1 MHFKKLSFGL
11 TALTLFTVT
20 AVAHAGNMDDNFAK
34 TDLNEDGYITFDEA
48 EGHPEIVQNW
58 KSLDLNQDG
67 KLSAVEH
74 STLQPPAA
82 GIVIK

>member
-1 MHFKKLSFGL
+1 MHFKKLTFGV
-11 TALTLFTVT
+11 TALALFAMTTV
-20 AVAHAGNMDDNFAK
+20 AQAGNMDDDFAK
-34 TDLNEDGYITFDEA
+34 TDVNEDGYITFDEA